1 MPILERHIAYP
12 FRVNPLSGRVGEEAD
27 YEVYIRQLIRQVL
40 LTARGERVC
49 RPDFGVGIR
58 RQVFAPLTNETAAM
72 TRTLIL
78 EGLERWLG
86 RLIKVSAINVSA
98 DFATL
103 RISIEYLVIA
113 RGVERVLDEEF
124 ALT

>member
-1 MPILERHIAYP
+1 MANLERRITYP
-12 FRVNPLSGRVGEEAD
+12 FRINPLSGRVSEEAD
-27 YEVYIRQLIRQVL
+27 YDSYIRQLIRQVL

-98 DFATL
+98 DLATL
-103 RISIEYLVIA
+103 RISIEYLVIS
-113 RGVERVLDEEF
+113 RGVQRVLNEEF